1 MSVNRWQ
8 PGKLYHPGALVLP
21 RTDISDAWP
30 VLGNPGFDSGDFTSW
45 NVVNPGNQGAVTVSN
60 ARPFQGAYSAFW
72 RGVNVGGNR
81 RQGLGMELINTVEA
95 AVRPGQ
101 VVTAAA
107 MLAQDDTRNS
117 QNRGH
122 VRIYWYDESRTL
134 INHSRAARDVA
145 GNYSHYENSSV
156 TAQAP
161 ARARYARMGAW
172 LQANAEGGMR
182 MDACQWT
189 SQVPSRTAGLM
200 YRAVGA
206 EPGHSAATEPTWP
219 PQQGEQV
226 TDGEVTWEAVL
237 ISRIVWRA
245 VPLLVSG
252 AVEPTWPTR
261 VGATVIDNSIA
272 WEVVARQVTDPKCP
286 QSKTVVIAAS
296 KVFAADGDIIPFSA
310 TANPLDWSSPDNAG
324 FLPSGLQLYGANPIE
339 AMGLYR
345 GNLVAMNVQGSQ
357 VWQVDEDPALMALLD
372 AFPIGSQ
379 HHKAI
384 APVSN
389 DLFVLTQLG
398 VRTLGVAA
406 GATNL
411 QAGDVGQP
419 VDPMVQ
425 AALDAALADGAEPF
439 GLYNPNAGQYWL
451 GFKGGTASTGHFF
464 VYTMNRMGQAGAWTR
479 YEFPWR
485 VDDWCIKGE
494 HLYLRHGDE
503 VSRIDMNRESDGG
516 TPFEWF
522 IQWPWLDFGQMGVTK
537 MMQGFDII
545 GTGVAKIEFGYDQT
559 NGGRWTPAWELI
571 ADSVPGQ
578 LLPMPLAAPSIAVR
592 LTYQGSDVERTG
604 WEALNLH
611 FAHFRETS

>member
-1 MSVNRWQ
+1 MSIPVWQ
-8 PGKLYHPGALVLP
+8 PGHLYPPGAVVLP
-21 RTDISDAWP
+21 RTRPAAAQTGIANPQFDDDLEGWAVTRSEMQISTQSAF
-30 VLGNPGFDSGDFTSW
+30 LGSKAVMLGGGRNISGGIEATAYAPCEPGASITATCW
-45 NVVNPGNQGAVTVSN
+45 INQGASSKNHAGGSVFLRFYDANNSQI
-60 ARPFQGAYSAFW
+60 REFQGNQIKS
-72 RGVNVGGNR
+72 GN
-81 RQGLGMELINTVEA
+81 GF
-95 AVRPGQ
+95 
-101 VVTAAA
+101 
-107 MLAQDDTRNS
+107 
-117 QNRGH
+117 
-122 VRIYWYDESRTL
+122 
-134 INHSRAARDVA
+134 AR
-145 GNYSHYENSSV
+145 SSV
-156 TAQAP
+156 TASAP
-161 ARARYARMGAW
+161 AGTKSVRIGANLW
-172 LQANAEGGMR
+172 RTGSGQPVWV
-182 MDACQWT
+182 DAFSWNLAAPQ
-189 SQVPSRTAGLM
+189 PMEGLM
-200 YRAVGA
+200 YRAVQPKTGR
-206 EPGHSAATEPTWP
+206 SATTEPAWP
-219 PQQGEQV
+219 PQLGQQV
-226 TDGEVTWEAVL
+226 TDNEVIWEAVR
-237 ISRIVWRA
+237 ISRIVWKA
-245 VPLLVSG
+245 IPLLVSG
-252 AVEPTWPTR
+252 DTEPIWPTDI
-261 VGATVIDNSIA
+261 GASVADNTIS
-272 WEVVARQVTDPKCP
+272 WVATSRQVIDPKCP
-286 QSKTVVIAAS
+286 KSKTVVIAAS

-425 AALDAALADGAEPF
+425 AELDAALADGAEPF

-451 GFKGGTASTGHFF
+451 GFKGGTASKGHFF

-494 HLYLRHGDE
+494 HLYLRHGDT
-503 VSRIDMNRESDGG
+503 VSRLDMSRESDAG

-545 GTGVAKIEFGYDQT
+545 GTGQARIEFGYDQT

-592 LTYQGSDVERTG
+592 LTYQGNDVERTG

-611 FAHFRETS
+611 FSHFRVTS